1 MEETSEQR
9 EQRVARHREQDR
21 KHQATARAEE
31 SEQKREQRLV
41 KVNDVAVVKKSER
54 KELQKQDVV
63 IGDETGSCRLVLWE
77 EDVGSLEEVKS
88 YHLLDVVV
96 RRYGTAKYLSYSSR
110 CSKTLVED
118 MKDINDKDISGE
130 DCESG

>member
-1 MEETSEQR
+1 M
-9 EQRVARHREQDR
+9 
-21 KHQATARAEE
+21 
-31 SEQKREQRLV
+31 
-41 KVNDVAVVKKSER
+41 
-54 KELQKQDVV
+54 

-96 RRYGTAKYLSYSSR
+96 WYGTAKFLSYSSR